1 MHVPD
6 RPPLLLLLL
15 LLPSTT
21 AQASAAAP
29 RPQPDNIYEF
39 GAQYFGALLE
49 QQRSGT
55 GYGDGPS
62 TSGGGAL
69 GSVAAAAAGIDVTSL
84 SPAELE
90 PIVMSEYA
98 ARLPEGRTGRA
109 GVAWGAGGGLCS

>member
-1 MHVPD
+1 MFQIA
-6 RPPLLLLLL
+6 PPCCCW
-15 LLPSTT
+15 PRSVTT

-62 TSGGGAL
+62 TSGGAL

-98 ARLPEGRTGRA
+98 ARLPGGRA
-109 GVAWGAGGGLCS
+109 GLAGVLVLCS